1 MGVHRNPQ
9 HSGAAVKFP
18 PFLLERYFAQHE
30 FSVPHLLCVSDCQTM
45 TAGELLDLEPGSREA
60 LERLPLGYT
69 EAPGGAGLRAE
80 ISGLYENLPPDN
92 VLVHVGAEEA
102 IFTFATACLEPG
114 DEVIVHT
121 PCYQSLHQ
129 IAASRGCT
137 VIPWVA
143 RPENGWAP
151 DTDELARL
159 VTPRTK
165 AIVVNSPHNPTGFC
179 LDRAAM
185 ERIVAVAARQ
195 GCLLFSDEVYRF
207 LEYGVDEPPR
217 PACDLYERAV
227 SLGVMSKSLGLAGL
241 RVGWVASR
249 DKAALSAMAAVK
261 DYTSICGSAPSEFL
275 AALALRRREVILA
288 RQYALT
294 TANLELLEAFMSRH
308 AHLFDW
314 VRPSGGP
321 IAFPRLASGQDAEP
335 FCAEV
340 LSGSGVLLLPGRL
353 YGDAWKAHMRLGF
366 GRADFAQGL
375 GALED
380 FLKKGAV

>member
-1 MGVHRNPQ
+1 M
-9 HSGAAVKFP
+9 KLP
-18 PFLLERYFAQHE
+18 PFLLERYFAEHE
-30 FSVPHLLCVSDCQTM
+30 FTVPHLLCVSDCQTM

-80 ISGLYENLPPDN
+80 IAGLYTDLSPEN
-92 VLVHVGAEEA
+92 VLVHVGAQEA
-102 IFTFATACLEPG
+102 IFTFATGCLKPG
-114 DEVIVHT
+114 DEVIVHM

-129 IAASRGCT
+129 VASARGCA
-137 VIPWVA
+137 VVPWVA
-143 RPENGWAP
+143 RHENGWAP
-151 DTDELARL
+151 DPDELARL
-159 VTPRTK
+159 VTPRTR
-165 AIVVNSPHNPTGFC
+165 AIVVNSPHNPTGYC

-249 DKAALSAMAAVK
+249 DKALLSAMAAVK
-261 DYTSICGSAPSEFL
+261 DYTSICGSAPGEFL
-275 AALALRRREVILA
+275 AALALRRRDVILE
-288 RQYALT
+288 RLRALT
-294 TANLELLEAFMSRH
+294 VSNLSLLDAFMDRH
-308 AHLFDW
+308 AGRLDW
-314 VRPSGGP
+314 VRPTGGP
-321 IAFPRLASGQDAEP
+321 IAFPRLASGGDAEP
-335 FCAEV
+335 FCEKA
-340 LSGSGVLLLPGRL
+340 LRASGALLLPGRL

-375 GALED
+375 AALEE
-380 FLKKGAV
+380 FLLSAGA

>member
-1 MGVHRNPQ
+1 M
-9 HSGAAVKFP
+9 KFP

-30 FSVPHLLCVSDCQTM
+30 FSAPHLLCVSDCQTM
-45 TAGELLDLEPGSREA
+45 SMGELLDLEPGSRQA
-60 LERLPLGYT
+60 FERLSLGYT

-80 ISGLYENLPPDN
+80 IAGLYADLPPDN
-92 VLVHVGAEEA
+92 VLVHVGAQEA

-129 IAASRGCT
+129 VAATRGCT

-143 RPENGWAP
+143 RHENGWAP
-151 DTDELARL
+151 DPDELVRL

-185 ERIVAVAARQ
+185 ERIVSVAARQ

-207 LEYGVDEPPR
+207 LEYGVSEPPR

-275 AALALRRREVILA
+275 AALALRHREVILD
-288 RQYALT
+288 RQRALT
-294 TANLELLEAFMSRH
+294 VANLDLLEAFMTRH
-308 AHLFDW
+308 THLFDW
-314 VRPSGGP
+314 VRPTGGP
-321 IAFPRLASGQDAEP
+321 IAFPRLGTGQDAES
-335 FCAEV
+335 FCEEV

-375 GALED
+375 DALES
-380 FLKKGAV
+380 FLRRG

>member
-1 MGVHRNPQ
+1 M
-9 HSGAAVKFP
+9 KFP

-30 FSVPHLLCVSDCQTM
+30 FSAPHLLCVSDCQTM
-45 TAGELLDLEPGSREA
+45 TTGELLDLEPGSREA
-60 LERLPLGYT
+60 FERLPLGYT
-69 EAPGGAGLRAE
+69 EASGGAELRSE
-80 ISGLYENLPPDN
+80 IATLYENLSPEN
-92 VLVHVGAEEA
+92 VLVHVGAQEA
-102 IFTFATACLEPG
+102 ILTFATACLEPG

-129 IAASRGCT
+129 VAATRGCAA
-137 VIPWVA
+137 VPWLA
-143 RPENGWAP
+143 RAENGWAP
-151 DTDELARL
+151 DPDELARL
-159 VTPRTK
+159 VTPRTR

-179 LDRAAM
+179 LDRTAM

-195 GCLLFSDEVYRF
+195 GCLLFCDEVYRF
-207 LEYGVDEPPR
+207 LEHGVDEPPR

-249 DKAALSAMAAVK
+249 DQTVLSAMAAVK

-321 IAFPRLASGQDAEP
+321 IAFPKLASGEDAEA
-335 FCAEV
+335 FCDEV

-375 GALED
+375 GALEA
-380 FLKKGAV
+380 FLLSRRI